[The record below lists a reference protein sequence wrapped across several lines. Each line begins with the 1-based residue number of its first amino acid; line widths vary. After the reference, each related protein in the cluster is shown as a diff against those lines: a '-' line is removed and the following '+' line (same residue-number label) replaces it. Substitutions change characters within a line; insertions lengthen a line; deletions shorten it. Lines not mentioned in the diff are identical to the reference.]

1 MSAFRVSLYNDADDA
16 QIGESFLL
24 SVLPYPG
31 LRVLHG
37 GGCWEVVRVQL
48 SIAQPGSINA
58 RTGAPAMVDAM
69 VIESTGVHH
78 SGLATSI
85 VGV

>member
-1 MSAFRVSLYNDADDA
+1 MNAFNVRLYNDADDE
-16 QIGESFLL
+16 QIGEPFPLP
-24 SVLPYPG
+24 VLPYPG
-31 LRVLHG
+31 LRVIHG

-58 RTGAPAMVDAM
+58 RAGAPAMVDAM

-78 SGLATSI
+78 SRLAASI
-85 VGV
+85 AGV